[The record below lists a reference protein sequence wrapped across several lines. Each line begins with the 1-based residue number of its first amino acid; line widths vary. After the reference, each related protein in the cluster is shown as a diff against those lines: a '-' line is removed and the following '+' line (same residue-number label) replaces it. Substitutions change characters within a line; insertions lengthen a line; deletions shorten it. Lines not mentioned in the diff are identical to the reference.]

1 MSFAAR
7 TAASASRLVQHFGG
21 ATTTVV
27 LKKVGGTFDRA
38 TRALTPSPATMTLDC
53 TEPAPYVR
61 KLVDGQRIQVDDL
74 RILIS
79 KAGPALT
86 FELEPDLLATV
97 GGKTYKVVTV
107 LPLAGSWVL
116 QLRGNPS

>member
-7 TAASASRLVQHFGG
+7 SSASASRLVGHFSDGSS
-21 ATTTVV
+21 VV
-27 LKKVGGTFDRA
+27 LTKVGGTFNRS
-38 TRALTPSPATMTLDC
+38 TRALSPSPATMTLAC
-53 TEPAPYVR
+53 TKPAPYVR

-79 KAGPALT
+79 KAGLTLT
-86 FELEPDLLATV
+86 FALEPDLLAAV
-97 GGKTYKVVTV
+97 GGKTYKVISVQ
-107 LPLAGSWVL
+107 PLAGSYVL